1 MNYIKNKYYLI
12 FPDKKF
18 KIIDKNNNKSEL
30 FKNANKKLN
39 NNKKLTENIYF
50 VLLIL
55 EKNNNKN
62 SLAKT
67 GPVKINIV
75 FFKTTKRGA
84 IKIDKKDN
92 RNNLLFYTEDYLKKN
107 KIRSKDLKK
116 VAKAAFNN
124 KLEKRLFAPKLINQ
138 IKNIKL

>member
-18 KIIDKNNNKSEL
+18 KIIDKNNNKTEI

-39 NNKKLTENIYF
+39 KKKLTENTDFI
-50 VLLIL
+50 LLIL
-55 EKNNNKN
+55 EKNKNKN

-67 GPVKINIV
+67 GPVKINIL

-92 RNNLLFYTEDYLKKN
+92 RNNLLFYTENYLKKN

>member
-12 FPDKKF
+12 LPNKKF

-39 NNKKLTENIYF
+39 KKKLTENTDF

-55 EKNNNKN
+55 EKNKNKN

-67 GPVKINIV
+67 GPVKINIL
-75 FFKTTKRGA
+75 FFKTSKRGA
-84 IKIDKKDN
+84 IKIDKKDK

-107 KIRSKDLKK
+107 KISSKDLKK

>member
-1 MNYIKNKYYLI
+1 MNYIYYKYYLI

-18 KIIDKNNNKSEL
+18 KIIDKNNNKTEI

-39 NNKKLTENIYF
+39 KKKLTENTDFI
-50 VLLIL
+50 LLIL
-55 EKNNNKN
+55 EKNKNKN

-67 GPVKINIV
+67 GPVKINIL

-84 IKIDKKDN
+84 IKIDKKDK
-92 RNNLLFYTEDYLKKN
+92 RNNLLFYTEEYLKKN

-116 VAKAAFNN
+116 VAKAAFHN

-138 IKNIKL
+138 INNIKL

>member
-18 KIIDKNNNKSEL
+18 KIIDKNNNKTKI
-30 FKNANKKLN
+30 FKNAKKKLN
-39 NNKKLTENIYF
+39 KKKLTENTDFI
-50 VLLIL
+50 LLIL
-55 EKNNNKN
+55 EKNKNKN

-67 GPVKINIV
+67 GPVKINIL

-92 RNNLLFYTEDYLKKN
+92 RNNLLFYTENYLKKN

>member
-12 FPDKKF
+12 FPNKKF
-18 KIIDKNNNKSEL
+18 KIIDKNNNKTEI

-39 NNKKLTENIYF
+39 KKKLTENTDFI
-50 VLLIL
+50 LLIL
-55 EKNNNKN
+55 EKNKNKN

-67 GPVKINIV
+67 GPVKINIL

-84 IKIDKKDN
+84 IKIDKKDK

-116 VAKAAFNN
+116 VAKAAFIN

-138 IKNIKL
+138 IKNIEL

>member
-12 FPDKKF
+12 FPNKKF
-18 KIIDKNNNKSEL
+18 KIINKNNIKTKI
-30 FKNANKKLN
+30 FKNTNKKLN
-39 NNKKLTENIYF
+39 KKKLTENTDFI
-50 VLLIL
+50 LLIL
-55 EKNNNKN
+55 EKNKNNN

-67 GPVKINIV
+67 GPVKINIL

-84 IKIDKKDN
+84 IKIDKKDK

-107 KIRSKDLKK
+107 KIKSKDLKK

>member
-1 MNYIKNKYYLI
+1 MNYIKYKYFLI
-12 FPDKKF
+12 FPNKKF
-18 KIIDKNNNKSEL
+18 KIVDKNNNKAEL

-39 NNKKLTENIYF
+39 KKKLIENTDFI
-50 VLLIL
+50 LLIL
-55 EKNNNKN
+55 EKNKNKN

-67 GPVKINIV
+67 GPVKVNIV
-75 FFKTTKRGA
+75 FFKTSKRGA
-84 IKIDKKDN
+84 IKLDKKDK
-92 RNNLLFYTEDYLKKN
+92 RSNLLFYTEDFLKKN
-107 KIRSKDLKK
+107 KIKSKDLRK

>member
-1 MNYIKNKYYLI
+1 MDYIKYKYFLI
-12 FPDKKF
+12 FPNKKF
-18 KIIDKNNNKSEL
+18 KIVDKNNNKAEL

-39 NNKKLTENIYF
+39 KKKLIENTDFI
-50 VLLIL
+50 LLIL
-55 EKNNNKN
+55 EKNKNIN

-67 GPVKINIV
+67 GPVKVNIV
-75 FFKTTKRGA
+75 FFKTSKRGA
-84 IKIDKKDN
+84 IKLDKKDK
-92 RNNLLFYTEDYLKKN
+92 RSNLLFYTEDYLKKN
-107 KIRSKDLKK
+107 KIKSKDLRK